1 MMKGIA
7 IVALACGL
15 AIVANACSITLPD
28 DVKGFAPV
36 LLTRTS
42 SNKDYE
48 LFKPSGKTTELS
60 DGTKLL
66 LACTGSKNVIVSE
79 KKSTL
84 ELTCSGDQ
92 FVDANNNAY
101 DLKDLVCKSI
111 PSPTLRV
118 TDESCSQ
125 NRGVIHQPGFTV
137 NKKFYGPVFEIC
149 YNNDIEH
156 TYYTHNTINGA
167 TIDNAISESTRRSFS
182 AKGMKYTTTKTNKY
196 YTQAN
201 QVELFKKLF
210 GSKQT
215 YIDGSDYFARG
226 HLTPDADFI
235 FGYEQLATYF
245 YTNVAPEYQ
254 LINAGNWL
262 RVEELAR
269 SVAASYGDDLETY
282 NGYLGQLQLEK
293 SNGQLI
299 DIFLDD
305 GKKIEAPKYYFKVLL
320 HKPSDE
326 GIVFVTVNN
335 PFAANGEAEEIC
347 ENVCDQADL
356 KHDNF
361 PTLSKGYTFCCRL
374 EEFKLSYDALPEDV
388 EAGKLMTR
396 KN

>member
-1 MMKGIA
+1 MLQKTIA
-7 IVALACGL
+7 
-15 AIVANACSITLPD
+15 ANACSITLPE

-36 LLTRTS
+36 LLTRTPS
-42 SNKDYE
+42 DSDYE
-48 LFKPSGKTTELS
+48 LFKPTGKTTKLPN
-60 DGTKLL
+60 GTKLL

-84 ELTCSGDQ
+84 ELTCSGNK
-92 FVDANNNAY
+92 FVDGNNNEY

-111 PSPTLRV
+111 PSPSLRV
-118 TDESCSQ
+118 TDEGCSQ
-125 NRGVIHQPGFTV
+125 NRGVIHQPGFEV

-149 YNNDIEH
+149 YNDDDEH
-156 TYYTHNTINGA
+156 TWYTHNTIN
-167 TIDNAISESTRRSFS
+167 DAISESTRRAFS
-182 AKGMKYTTTKTNKY
+182 AKGMKYSTKKTNEY

-226 HLTPDADFI
+226 HLTPDADFV

-282 NGYLGQLQLEK
+282 NGYLGQLQLAK
-293 SNGQLI
+293 NNGQLV

-305 GKKIEAPKYYFKVLL
+305 
-320 HKPSDE
+320 PSDE

-335 PFAANGEAEEIC
+335 PFAADGEAEEIC

-374 EEFKLSYDALPEDV
+374 DEFKLRFDGLPEDV
-388 EAGKLMTR
+388 EAGKLMKR